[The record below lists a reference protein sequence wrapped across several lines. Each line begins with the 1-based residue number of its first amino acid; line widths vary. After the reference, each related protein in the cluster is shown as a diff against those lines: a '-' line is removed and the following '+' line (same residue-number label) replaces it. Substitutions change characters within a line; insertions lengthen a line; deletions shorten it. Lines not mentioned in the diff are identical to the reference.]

1 MASMLRG
8 VIIVRQLPS
17 CDDGTPLPL
26 DREFC
31 ALADLEK
38 LLRTASEIHDELDW
52 AALVLTGDRSSS
64 RIFFGQPDLV
74 PMVLGR
80 DANWTV
86 EVRCRPDQDDVAQAA
101 IDHVAEKW
109 NLAAL
114 DADRWLDLAS
124 AYRAGAIA
132 GRREHAI
139 NPHDDDSAKRKAWA
153 AGHTASFN

>member
-1 MASMLRG
+1 MTGSRARSRSTG
-8 VIIVRQLPS
+8 S
-17 CDDGTPLPL
+17 
-26 DREFC
+26 F

-74 PMVLGR
+74 PTAERG
-80 DANWTV
+80 ANWTV
-86 EVRCRPDQDDVAQAA
+86 EVRCRPDQDNAAQAA

-109 NLAAL
+109 MLAAL

-124 AYRAGAIA
+124 AYRAGASA
-132 GRREHAI
+132 GRREQAI
-139 NPHDDDSAKRKAWA
+139 NPHDDDSAKRRAWA
-153 AGHTASFN
+153 AGHAASFN